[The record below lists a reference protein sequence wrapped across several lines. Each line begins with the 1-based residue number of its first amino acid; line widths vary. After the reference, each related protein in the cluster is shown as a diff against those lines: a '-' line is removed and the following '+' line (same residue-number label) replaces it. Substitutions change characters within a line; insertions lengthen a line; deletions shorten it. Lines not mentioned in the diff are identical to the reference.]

1 MEKIQQEFIINKLK
15 EYGCEI
21 DEAMPRFGNNSEF
34 YCTLL
39 AMVPED
45 EAFLNLEKALNSKN
59 IKEAFE
65 QAHTLK
71 GVLGNMGL
79 TPMYNKTILIVEPLR
94 QGKLDNVETN
104 FKELMHDLAV
114 LKNILNDAQ
123 GVK

>member
-1 MEKIQQEFIINKLK
+1 
-15 EYGCEI
+15 
-21 DEAMPRFGNNSEF
+21 
-34 YCTLL
+34 
-39 AMVPED
+39 
-45 EAFLNLEKALNSKN
+45 
-59 IKEAFE
+59 
-65 QAHTLK
+65 
-71 GVLGNMGL
+71 MGL